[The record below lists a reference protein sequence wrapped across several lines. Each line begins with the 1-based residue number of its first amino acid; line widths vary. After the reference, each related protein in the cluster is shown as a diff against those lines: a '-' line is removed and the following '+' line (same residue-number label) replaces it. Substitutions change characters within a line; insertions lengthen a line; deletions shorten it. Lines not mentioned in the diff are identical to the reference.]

1 MRFGKMI
8 DPTKAEIAAMEQAS
22 NMAGEYLD
30 HLGKTDMA
38 QFSEE
43 EWMTLVEVICG
54 AFTDELRNL
63 SASNIPF

>member
-1 MRFGKMI
+1 MI

-22 NMAGEYLD
+22 NMAGEYIE

-38 QFSEE
+38 QFNEE

-54 AFTDELRNL
+54 AFTDELRKL
-63 SASNIPF
+63 SESEIPF